1 MAENDTALKRD
12 IGWYGSF
19 CMGYADVGAD
29 IFIALGLV
37 AFYAAGGSPLAFAIA
52 SITYICTGLAYAELA
67 SIYPY
72 AGGAQVYAMKAF
84 NDLVGFVAGWAIML
98 DYVVCTALFSLAA
111 TGYLSFFFPVL
122 RSITFPIHFLGIEFE
137 IPGLGVI
144 SFILVL
150 LLLFLNISGIR
161 ESSKFNE
168 ILVSVG
174 LVVQA
179 TILIFGFLLAFNL
192 SRFLNQIL
200 IIGSSVSFS
209 HISYAFS
216 NLSISNQNFIY
227 GITLAMTSFIGIESI
242 AQAAEETKRPYKWIP
257 RASKLSILSVII
269 FAIGLSSISLGIM
282 PWEDLAAAQTN
293 PIAKLTQTIPIIG
306 EYIAPIVALA
316 GFAICYVSSNT
327 GIIGASRVVFSMGR
341 FNLLPRWF
349 FKIHPKYRTP
359 YRTIIVFSLLGASI
373 AIIGELH
380 FIADL
385 YNFGALLSYIIVN
398 VCLIILRNK
407 EPEAY
412 RPWKLKGDIT
422 LKIGNKHFILPI
434 VSLIGSI
441 SCFALWCLVI
451 AYHSGGRLFGT
462 IWIIIGLTIYLI
474 SRKRM
479 NLPLIKSDL
488 SDEIKPSGYTMNA
501 LVLIRTPEKEEEAV
515 SSIIQAL
522 DTRFNLTLFSVID
535 PSEWGLSIDD
545 EYSYDQLNKVRNIT
559 LSELTEISK
568 MLEAKDYKCN
578 VLVRIGS
585 LREKIELEVE
595 SVDYDAIAL
604 IKRKSAKSEVEK
616 EHDKSITQ
624 ILSKYPGKIMVVRRL
639 SSS

>member
-1 MAENDTALKRD
+1 MTENDIALKRD

-122 RSITFPIHFLGIEFE
+122 KSITFPIHLLGIAFE

-144 SFILVL
+144 SFVLVL
-150 LLLFLNISGIR
+150 LLLFLNIIGIR

-168 ILVSVG
+168 ILVTVG
-174 LVVQA
+174 LIVQA
-179 TILIFGFLLAFNL
+179 IILVFGLLLAFNL

-200 IIGSSVSFS
+200 ILGSSVSFS

-227 GITLAMTSFIGIESI
+227 GVTLAMTSFIGIESI

-257 RASKLSILSVII
+257 RATKLSILSVII
-269 FAIGLSSISLGIM
+269 FAIGLSSVSLGIL

-293 PIAKLTQTIPIIG
+293 PVAKLTQAIPIIG
-306 EYIAPIVALA
+306 EYIAPIIALA

-349 FKIHPKYRTP
+349 FKIHPRFRTP

-398 VCLIILRNK
+398 VCLIVLRNK
-407 EPEAY
+407 EPGAY
-412 RPWKLKGDIT
+412 RPWKLKGDIN
-422 LKIGNKHFILPI
+422 LKIGNRHFILPI

-441 SCFALWCLVI
+441 SCFILWCLVI
-451 AYHSGGRLFGT
+451 VYHSRGRVFGT
-462 IWIIIGLTIYLI
+462 IWIIIGLMIYLI

-479 NLPLIKSDL
+479 NMPLIKSGL

-501 LVLIRTPEKEEEAV
+501 LVLIRTPEKEEEVV
-515 SSIIQAL
+515 SSIVQAL
-522 DTRFNLTLFSVID
+522 DTRFNLTLFNVVD
-535 PSEWGLSIDD
+535 PSGWGMSINDK
-545 EYSYDQLNKVRNIT
+545 YSYDQLNKVRDMT
-559 LSELTEISK
+559 LSELGEISK
-568 MLEAKDYKCN
+568 MLEGKDYKCN

-585 LREKIELEVE
+585 LREKIEQEVE

-604 IKRKSAKSEVEK
+604 VKRKSTKSEVEK
-616 EHDKSITQ
+616 EYDKSITQ